1 MIELRSLM
9 RTMLRS
15 VAICAAVLFLA
26 QRMCCHALAAA
37 ETPPNTLITN
47 TASAT
52 YTDPTGVVYT
62 VSSNAVSTTVQ
73 NAPLLTIAA
82 TAAQTV
88 SPGET
93 VIDTFTVTNNGNAT
107 GAITLDT
114 PSIAGPG
121 TESNLYVLDGAAT
134 GPCSVAAPC
143 SLATLNTQPALTV
156 SAVGTSITVGV
167 IYVASSSATP
177 GSTIATTLS
186 GSIKQ
191 AAVGGAPA
199 ATSPIA
205 TATDTDTVLADA
217 RLDLYKTAIPPSS
230 QTAPI
235 TYTIEGNNGGGFGA
249 KALVSAGRLLGLPA
263 SPGVIAVL
271 DAIPRFAGA
280 STQTT
285 IVSAPP
291 VPALPA
297 GDTGTVYYST
307 STDGLSGW
315 SPAFSATANF
325 IALFVT
331 TTNPAGIVFPSDP
344 AGSTGA
350 GVAQSASQFVLTF
363 QITQP
368 VESGAANAGSLKN
381 IANSIIGGN
390 PGGAGTPI
398 IAPRVPVDSS
408 YETATAPVPLSV
420 FANTTINTTPSTGAP
435 APGGASNVVLTA
447 AFANHEVLNGPL
459 DNAAATGS
467 YNGTVGVSTQNDFTA
482 ATFACANGS
491 ATATISCTWPAGGV
505 AIPNT
510 IANPG
515 NGTDTFFI
523 YAAAPAGYTVQLFA
537 VTGCPATTP
546 ATIPIAPYG
555 TGCVIGGALS
565 PISGSGGSVTTTA
578 GIAIG
583 AALTYD
589 YVALFAPANGTMT
602 LPNTPLIFST
612 IAYGS
617 GAVVTAGAPTLG
629 ADANQTFNVIYP
641 GGPLQINKFQT
652 IVGNC
657 TGKTPAASSP
667 TALCPGGTITYS
679 LVYKN
684 VAPASLAAGGA
695 SVGTEPPFALAGM
708 NGTGGTVVDDGT
720 PAGSWAANTFGI
732 DAVVAPVIPAG
743 ATATYTPAAMLS
755 TGTYPAKTQGPTK
768 LSVAIPGLI
777 APGATGTISFQ
788 VTVK

>member
-1 MIELRSLM
+1 VIELRSLM

-505 AIPNT
+505 AIHLCGGAGRLYRAALCGHGLPCHD
-510 IANPG
+510 AGHDPDCALWYG
-515 NGTDTFFI
+515 LRDRRRALTDLGFGRIRDDDGRHCDRGGAHVRLRRTFRAGKRDDDAAQ
-523 YAAAPAGYTVQLFA
+523 YAAHLQHDCVRL
-537 VTGCPATTP
+537 GCRGNCGRTDARCRCEPNLQRH
-546 ATIPIAPYG
+546 
-555 TGCVIGGALS
+555 LS
-565 PISGSGGSVTTTA
+565 GRSA
-578 GIAIG
+578 
-583 AALTYD
+583 
-589 YVALFAPANGTMT
+589 
-602 LPNTPLIFST
+602 
-612 IAYGS
+612 
-617 GAVVTAGAPTLG
+617 
-629 ADANQTFNVIYP
+629 ANQ
-641 GGPLQINKFQT
+641 
-652 IVGNC
+652 
-657 TGKTPAASSP
+657 
-667 TALCPGGTITYS
+667 
-679 LVYKN
+679 
-684 VAPASLAAGGA
+684 
-695 SVGTEPPFALAGM
+695 
-708 NGTGGTVVDDGT
+708 
-720 PAGSWAANTFGI
+720 
-732 DAVVAPVIPAG
+732 
-743 ATATYTPAAMLS
+743 
-755 TGTYPAKTQGPTK
+755 
-768 LSVAIPGLI
+768 
-777 APGATGTISFQ
+777 Q
-788 VTVK
+788 VPNDRRQLHG